1 MRWLDLRTD
10 HGRVTVRLGRGEP
23 SLGRRCQLSERPIV
37 PTDVSDEVGGFDRF
51 AEGASRL
58 ASRAWFFVFCVLLVV
73 VWAPS
78 IVVLKNIDTWQLII
92 NTLTTIVTFLMVALL
107 QNSQT
112 RADQAVQHKLN
123 AIADALADL
132 MREVGRGIDDDT
144 LDQDVAE
151 LRAAVG
157 LEERESTSNN
167 EADAAGGDADA
178 SGLRDDA
185 PVPGGGSPR

>member
-1 MRWLDLRTD
+1 M
-10 HGRVTVRLGRGEP
+10 
-23 SLGRRCQLSERPIV
+23 SERRPIV

-73 VWAPS
+73 IWAPS
-78 IVVLKNIDTWQLII
+78 IVLLKNIDTWQLII

-132 MREVGRGIDDDT
+132 MCEVGRGEDDNT
-144 LDQDVAE
+144 LAKDVAE

-167 EADAAGGDADA
+167 AASDAEGGDRSAAGP
-178 SGLRDDA
+178 RDDVSQ
-185 PVPGGGSPR
+185 PEVSGSR

>member
-1 MRWLDLRTD
+1 MSERP
-10 HGRVTVRLGRGEP
+10 V
-23 SLGRRCQLSERPIV
+23 SERPIV
-37 PTDVSDEVGGFDRF
+37 PTDVSDEVGGFDKF

-78 IVVLKNIDTWQLII
+78 ILVLRNVDTWQLII
-92 NTLTTIVTFLMVALL
+92 NTMTTIITFLMVALL

-132 MREVGRGIDDDT
+132 MTEVGRGIDDDT
-144 LDQDVAE
+144 LENDVAE

-157 LEERESTSNN
+157 LETRESTSNN
-167 EADAAGGDADA
+167 GASDVAGSDGDA
-178 SGLRDDA
+178 SGARDDA
-185 PVPGGGSPR
+185 AAPGKRPEASGARG

>member
-1 MRWLDLRTD
+1 M
-10 HGRVTVRLGRGEP
+10 
-23 SLGRRCQLSERPIV
+23 SERPVV
-37 PTDVSDEVGGFDRF
+37 PTDVSDEVGGFDKF

-78 IVVLKNIDTWQLII
+78 ILLLKNIDTWQLII

-123 AIADALADL
+123 AIADGLADL
-132 MREVGRGIDDDT
+132 MRQVDKGAEDSSLET
-144 LDQDVAE
+144 DVAE

-157 LEERESTSNN
+157 LEQRESTSNN
-167 EADAAGGDADA
+167 QADMSSGGDADS
-178 SGLRDDA
+178 SGPRDDA
-185 PVPGGGSPR
+185 ARGERHAEGSGARS

>member
-1 MRWLDLRTD
+1 
-10 HGRVTVRLGRGEP
+10 
-23 SLGRRCQLSERPIV
+23 V
-37 PTDVSDEVGGFDRF
+37 PTDVSDAVGGFAKF

-58 ASRAWFFVFCVLLVV
+58 ASRAWFVVFCVLLVV

-132 MREVGRGIDDDT
+132 MTEVGRGIDDDT

-167 EADAAGGDADA
+167 EADAAGGDRDA
-178 SGLRDDA
+178 SDPRDDA
-185 PVPGGGSPR
+185 VAVSRGGS